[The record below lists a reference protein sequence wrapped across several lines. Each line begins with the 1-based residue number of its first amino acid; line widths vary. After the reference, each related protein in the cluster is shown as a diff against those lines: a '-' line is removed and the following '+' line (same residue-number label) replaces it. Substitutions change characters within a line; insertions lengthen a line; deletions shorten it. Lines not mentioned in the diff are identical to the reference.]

1 MQAESPTLENRQG
14 RVTPNSKRKAG
25 RPRDL
30 SYFFRGNGLNYC
42 ANTSVIE
49 AFYYITLKFD

>member
-42 ANTSVIE
+42 ADTSVV
-49 AFYYITLKFD
+49 

>member
-14 RVTPNSKRKAG
+14 WGTPNSKRKAG
-25 RPRDL
+25 LTPDS

-42 ANTSVIE
+42 ASTSVV
-49 AFYYITLKFD
+49 